1 MKVSLLNEPGS
12 ESGAR
17 EHDGEDGSGE
27 ELPDQGRPD
36 FEGYRRPL
44 GPQGKTTLADRIFT
58 TVKGSF
64 LRAFFGSVAAALAVP
79 ALALAAQPRV
89 LAIHFDLE
97 VNPVTSSYL
106 DHQLDR
112 APDDDYDAAAI
123 VLDTPGGLSESM
135 RKIVKHELAST
146 IPVIVY
152 VSPPGARAASAGV
165 WIGQAADELAMAP
178 GTNIGSSTPISSSGQ
193 NIDSD
198 LRRKVIND
206 ARASLRSLAK
216 YRGRNVQW
224 ADLAVRKASNLTAGE
239 ALRMNVIDDISLS
252 LPALLRKIDG
262 RKAAGS
268 GYVFHTAGARIDQVH
283 PGFFT
288 RLLNALIDPNL
299 IPLLFLA
306 GIAGIGYEI
315 FHPGVVLP
323 GALGGISL
331 LTALFGFAVLPISW
345 TGLALL
351 ILGAALLVID
361 AHVTSHGTLTVS
373 GLISIVVGSLMLFH
387 NAPAPY
393 DNVNEPLLIAFA
405 VGLGGIWAFA
415 LTKAVQVGR
424 QPVSVGPQTI
434 VGEVGEARRDDMV
447 FVHGELWRARPASGG
462 PLRPGQ
468 RIRVAGVDP
477 GLVLEVEEISD

>member
-1 MKVSLLNEPGS
+1 
-12 ESGAR
+12 
-17 EHDGEDGSGE
+17 
-27 ELPDQGRPD
+27 
-36 FEGYRRPL
+36 
-44 GPQGKTTLADRIFT
+44 
-58 TVKGSF
+58 VKWPI
-64 LRAFFGSVAAALAVP
+64 LRALLGSLAVALAVP
-79 ALALAAQPRV
+79 ALALAGSSSKARV

-112 APDDDYDAAAI
+112 AQDDGYAASVI
-123 VLDTPGGLSESM
+123 ILDTPGGLSESM
-135 RKIVKHELAST
+135 RKIVKHELASK

-165 WIGQAADELAMAP
+165 WIGEAADELAMAP
-178 GTNIGSSTPISSSGQ
+178 GTNIGSSTPINGSGA
-193 NIDSD
+193 NIGSD

-224 ADLAVRKASNLTAGE
+224 ADLAVRKASNLTESE
-239 ALRMNVIDDISLS
+239 ALRMNVIDDVSPS

-262 RKAAGS
+262 HKAVGS
-268 GYVFHTAGARIDQVH
+268 NYVFHTVGAQIVQVH

-306 GIAGIGYEI
+306 GIAGIGFEI

-323 GALGGISL
+323 GALGAISL

-345 TGLALL
+345 AGLALL
-351 ILGAALLVID
+351 LLGAGLLVID
-361 AHVTSHGTLTVS
+361 AHVTSHGALTVS
-373 GLISIVVGSLMLFH
+373 GLISLVVGSLMLFH

-393 DNVNEPLLIAFA
+393 NDVNTPLLVAFA
-405 VGLGGIWAFA
+405 ATLGAFWAFA
-415 LTKAVQVGR
+415 LTKAVQVR
-424 QPVSVGPQTI
+424 RRPVSVGPQTM
-434 VGEVGEARRDDMV
+434 VGEIGEARRDDLV
-447 FVHGELWRARPASGG
+447 FVHGELWRARPAGG
-462 PLRPGQ
+462 QPLRPGQ
-468 RIRVAGVDP
+468 RIRVAAVGP
-477 GLVLEVEEISD
+477 ELVLDVEPVEAVST